1 MNNAIFTISD
11 VRSILDK
18 LEKHGYGNDTPVL
31 IQVDNDTS
39 VADDEK
45 YSANFAEVVSHE
57 IIPMPCTNCDIPM
70 PCTNCDKEALILH
83 VKF

>member
-11 VRSILDK
+11 IRSILDK

-57 IIPMPCTNCDIPM
+57 IIQM

>member
-11 VRSILDK
+11 IRSILDK
-18 LEKHGYGNDTPVL
+18 LEKHGYGNDTLVL

-57 IIPMPCTNCDIPM
+57 IIPMPGTHL
-70 PCTNCDKEALILH
+70 DKEALILH

>member
-11 VRSILDK
+11 IRSILDK

-31 IQVDNDTS
+31 IHIDNDTS
-39 VADDEK
+39 VEDVKE

-57 IIPMPCTNCDIPM
+57 IIPMPGTHL
-70 PCTNCDKEALILH
+70 DKEALILH

>member
-11 VRSILDK
+11 IRSILDK

-57 IIPMPCTNCDIPM
+57 IIPMPCTNCD
-70 PCTNCDKEALILH
+70 KEALILH